1 MNTYFRLAAAVGLM
15 GLAGCAS
22 TPAPL
27 VGSYAATR
35 PVPGS
40 TASGELVRWGG
51 TIVETMPDQQQT
63 CFQVL
68 SRSLGGDGRPVRA
81 SADVSDARFVA
92 CRAGFY
98 DPAVFSAGREV
109 TFVGQTAA
117 SQPVKIGEFSYN
129 IPRLDAS
136 VVYLWPVRPN
146 VIVVRDSPWNYG
158 PYWGPYW
165 GPMWGRWGWW

>member
-1 MNTYFRLAAAVGLM
+1 MAMVGVM
-15 GLAGCAS
+15 ALAGCAS
-22 TPAPL
+22 TPEPL
-27 VGSYAATR
+27 VGSYAATK
-35 PVPGS
+35 PVPGA
-40 TASGELVRWGG
+40 TTSGELVRWGG
-51 TIVETMPDQQQT
+51 TIVETTPDQQHT

-68 SRSLGGDGRPVRA
+68 SRSLGREGRPVRD
-81 SADVSDARFVA
+81 SADVTNARFVA

-129 IPRLDAS
+129 VTRLDAS
-136 VVYLWPVRPN
+136 VVYLWPVRPD

-158 PYWGPYW
+158 PYWGP
-165 GPMWGRWGWW
+165 GWGRWGWW